1 MRSVFHLA
9 LLTLLTGAAPALAQ
23 TVPPCPDTGG
33 IETAHYPDGVPAPIL
48 GDFSSRYSPFAAPTE
63 AFDSSDMVSTR
74 ITRRILW
81 VKHRKDKWVV
91 GFEQGGLDYSDHL
104 LLYHFAK
111 GDLTARPKEEH
122 AANPS
127 TVCGKADG
135 MLEDSEED

>member
-1 MRSVFHLA
+1 MRAVLRLA
-9 LLTLLTGAAPALAQ
+9 LLTLVTGAVPALAQ

-48 GDFSSRYSPFAAPTE
+48 KDFSSRYMPFAAPTE
-63 AFDSSDMVSTR
+63 EFDATDMVSTR
-74 ITRRILW
+74 INRRILW

-91 GFEQGGLDYSDHL
+91 GFEQGGSVYSDHL
-104 LLYHFAK
+104 LLYNFAK
-111 GDLTARPKEEH
+111 GDLTARPAEEH

-135 MLEDSEED
+135 MLDDAEY